1 VFACSSTSRNLRG
14 ASINSRQA
22 SLRRRHPAVHPSTRA
37 HLRPSRRRRG
47 PFPPCCIPRALLSRR
62 PRPRPRRLLPDEANR
77 ARSDAA
83 AAAAAR
89 GPRSTRPRQHVEVRA
104 SAFLPCTPAAG
115 LAPSPSS
122 AAAAPCS
129 LDCVPGAGALGVVCS
144 SHVQLSLD
152 WLGLWH
158 RLEDIPCINH

>member
-1 VFACSSTSRNLRG
+1 MFACSSTSRNLRG

-47 PFPPCCIPRALLSRR
+47 PFPPCFAPHALLPRR
-62 PRPRPRRLLPDEANR
+62 PRPRPRRDDDSFPTKRTEPEAPPPPPAAHD
-77 ARSDAA
+77 ARDPANMS
-83 AAAAAR
+83 R
-89 GPRSTRPRQHVEVRA
+89 CVR
-104 SAFLPCTPAAG
+104 FPPVYAG
-115 LAPSPSS
+115 LALSPSS
-122 AAAAPCS
+122 AAAATACS
-129 LDCVPGAGALGVVCS
+129 LDRVPGAGALGVACS
-144 SHVQLSLD
+144 SHVHLSLD